1 MQHVCIRCNTKR
13 SFPWHPDPPAFLVWA
28 WSDDNCKH
36 ERLVQTIS
44 HTSSINVSCV
54 KNSLSTQNHFHH
66 PPALPL
72 LCSSLLPSFLP
83 LLHLLPLLLHSLVP
97 GLSSSLHSFHG
108 HGWGTFLPSGVS
120 ISCSWV
126 DAHRLDDWYM
136 PPYMKQCPWMHA
148 DKNRLDRANKLK
160 IIINCTS
167 NRLTSWALC
176 AHFRMHIPHWKKS
189 LPLEPCNAWCSWWH
203 WDPIKA
209 PAQLVLQLHSDDRL
223 YVLDAFM
230 PRPGR

>member
-44 HTSSINVSCV
+44 HILHKRFVCEEFPFHPKPLSPPTCFASSLFFSSAFFSTTSTSS
-54 KNSLSTQNHFHH
+54 
-66 PPALPL
+66 
-72 LCSSLLPSFLP
+72 
-83 LLHLLPLLLHSLVP
+83 
-97 GLSSSLHSFHG
+97 SSSFTFSCSWPVVFFALIPRPRV
-108 HGWGTFLPSGVS
+108 GTFLPSGVS